1 MKIGRKYF
9 EIEEEEVKVGS
20 VGDDGGGDVDAR
32 GDVEEGSAEV
42 AGDGSEEEAENAPA
56 DGNGAEEGSAEEAE
70 EKNESEPVEDAVV
83 NEVKTTKRGR
93 KAKGAE

>member
-20 VGDDGGGDVDAR
+20 VG
-32 GDVEEGSAEV
+32 
-42 AGDGSEEEAENAPA
+42 
-56 DGNGAEEGSAEEAE
+56 SAEEVSTEETE
-70 EKNESEPVEDAVV
+70 EKNEIEPLDDAVV

>member
-20 VGDDGGGDVDAR
+20 VGDVGGVGDDGGGDVDAR
-32 GDVEEGSAEV
+32 GD
-42 AGDGSEEEAENAPA
+42 
-56 DGNGAEEGSAEEAE
+56 AEEGSIEETSIEEGSIEETSAEETE
-70 EKNESEPVEDAVV
+70 EKNEIEPLEDAVV
-83 NEVKTTKRGR
+83 NGVKTTKRGR

>member
-20 VGDDGGGDVDAR
+20 VGD
-32 GDVEEGSAEV
+32 
-42 AGDGSEEEAENAPA
+42 
-56 DGNGAEEGSAEEAE
+56 AEEVSTEETE
-70 EKNESEPVEDAVV
+70 EKNEIEPLDDAVV

-93 KAKGAE
+93 KAKGAEQ

>member
-20 VGDDGGGDVDAR
+20 VGD
-32 GDVEEGSAEV
+32 
-42 AGDGSEEEAENAPA
+42 
-56 DGNGAEEGSAEEAE
+56 AEEVSAEEVSAEETE
-70 EKNESEPVEDAVV
+70 EKNEIEPLDDAVV

>member
-20 VGDDGGGDVDAR
+20 VGDVGGADDSDANAGGGDA
-32 GDVEEGSAEV
+32 EEDSAE
-42 AGDGSEEEAENAPA
+42 D
-56 DGNGAEEGSAEEAE
+56 GSAEEVSTEEVSTEETE
-70 EKNESEPVEDAVV
+70 EKNEIEPLDDAVV

-93 KAKGAE
+93 KAKGAEQ

>member
-20 VGDDGGGDVDAR
+20 VGD
-32 GDVEEGSAEV
+32 VEEVST
-42 AGDGSEEEAENAPA
+42 EET
-56 DGNGAEEGSAEEAE
+56 E
-70 EKNESEPVEDAVV
+70 EKNEIEPLDDAVV

>member
-20 VGDDGGGDVDAR
+20 VGDVGDVGDAGGGEAEESSDGGT
-32 GDVEEGSAEV
+32 
-42 AGDGSEEEAENAPA
+42 
-56 DGNGAEEGSAEEAE
+56 E
-70 EKNESEPVEDAVV
+70 EKNEIEPLEDAVV
-83 NEVKTTKRGR
+83 NGVKTTKRGR

>member
-20 VGDDGGGDVDAR
+20 VGD
-32 GDVEEGSAEV
+32 
-42 AGDGSEEEAENAPA
+42 
-56 DGNGAEEGSAEEAE
+56 AEEVSTEETE
-70 EKNESEPVEDAVV
+70 EKSEIEPLEDAVV

>member
-9 EIEEEEVKVGS
+9 EIEEEEAKVGS
-20 VGDDGGGDVDAR
+20 VGDVGGADDSDANAGGGD
-32 GDVEEGSAEV
+32 
-42 AGDGSEEEAENAPA
+42 
-56 DGNGAEEGSAEEAE
+56 AEEGSAEEVSTEETE
-70 EKNESEPVEDAVV
+70 EKNEIEPLDDAVV

>member
-20 VGDDGGGDVDAR
+20 VGDAGGGDGDAG
-32 GDVEEGSAEV
+32 GDVEEGSIEET
-42 AGDGSEEEAENAPA
+42 SIEEA
-56 DGNGAEEGSAEEAE
+56 SAEETE
-70 EKNESEPVEDAVV
+70 EKNEIEPLEDAVV
-83 NEVKTTKRGR
+83 NGVKTTKRGR

>member
-9 EIEEEEVKVGS
+9 EIEEEEAKVGS
-20 VGDDGGGDVDAR
+20 VGDVGGADDSDANAGGGD
-32 GDVEEGSAEV
+32 
-42 AGDGSEEEAENAPA
+42 
-56 DGNGAEEGSAEEAE
+56 AEEGSAEEGSAEEVSTEETE
-70 EKNESEPVEDAVV
+70 EKNEIEPLDDAVV

>member
-20 VGDDGGGDVDAR
+20 VGD
-32 GDVEEGSAEV
+32 
-42 AGDGSEEEAENAPA
+42 
-56 DGNGAEEGSAEEAE
+56 AEEVSTEETE
-70 EKNESEPVEDAVV
+70 EKNEIEPLDDAVV